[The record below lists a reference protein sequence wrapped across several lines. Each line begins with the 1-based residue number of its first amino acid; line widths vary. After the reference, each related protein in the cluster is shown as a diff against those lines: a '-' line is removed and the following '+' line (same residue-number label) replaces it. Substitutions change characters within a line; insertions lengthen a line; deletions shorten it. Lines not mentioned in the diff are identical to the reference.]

1 MAIRGVAG
9 VSNLSKVY
17 SDLLNA
23 FGGDT
28 AKVSAVLNNPQVFQ
42 GLVDAGVITTTGLGA
57 AATAATVAA
66 PVAAAAAAPAVAAT
80 AAAGGGGLLGSAL
93 GGGAK
98 LAGALGLEVAAEKLA
113 GGLLGGTQP
122 TQYPTG
128 VPSGASKYFF
138 SPELGLSYQQYY
150 ESVIPRVRALN
161 AISER
166 FGLGPIAEEPVDPQS
181 FATFQAQLS
190 EKQAESLS
198 NRRVREI
205 MAEKQFDYL
214 SNALQAQ
221 SAVRQQQVKSLGDIQ
236 RQRVESGYT
245 AAQGIM
251 ESALQNVLARE
262 RFENNSAISEL
273 AKPV

>member
-1 MAIRGVAG
+1 MAILPGVKG
-9 VSNLSKVY
+9 VSNLSRVY
-17 SDLLNA
+17 TDLLNA
-23 FGGDT
+23 FGGDA
-28 AKVSAVLNNPQVFQ
+28 AKVKAVLGDPQVFQ
-42 GLVDAGVITTTGLGA
+42 GLVNAGVITTTGLGA
-57 AATAATVAA
+57 SAV
-66 PVAAAAAAPAVAAT
+66 PAAAAAAPAAVPAAVNTAASAAT
-80 AAAGGGGLLGSAL
+80 GGLFGSVLGN
-93 GGGAK
+93 GAK
-98 LAGALGLEVAAEKLA
+98 LAGALSLEVAAEKLA
-113 GGLLGGTQP
+113 GGLLGGVQP

-128 VPSGASKYFF
+128 QPSGASKYFF

-150 ESVIPRVRALN
+150 ESVIPRIRALN
-161 AISER
+161 EISNR
-166 FGLGPIAEEPVDPQS
+166 FGLGDIAEEPVDPQS

-198 NRRVREI
+198 NRRIREI

-214 SNALQAQ
+214 SNALNAQ
-221 SAVRQQQVKSLGDIQ
+221 SAVRQAQVKSLGDIQ

-262 RFENNSAISEL
+262 RFENNPAIAEL

>member
-1 MAIRGVAG
+1 MAILPGVKG
-9 VSNLSKVY
+9 VSNLSRVY
-17 SDLLNA
+17 TDLLNA
-23 FGGDT
+23 FGGDA
-28 AKVSAVLNNPQVFQ
+28 AKVKAVLGDPQVFQ
-42 GLVDAGVITTTGLGA
+42 GLVNAGVITTTGLGA
-57 AATAATVAA
+57 PAV
-66 PVAAAAAAPAVAAT
+66 PAAAAAVPATVPAAVNTAASAAT
-80 AAAGGGGLLGSAL
+80 GGLFGSVL
-93 GGGAK
+93 NNGAK
-98 LAGALGLEVAAEKLA
+98 FAGALGLEVAAEKLA
-113 GGLLGGTQP
+113 GGLLGGVQP

-128 VPSGASKYFF
+128 QPSGASKYFF

-150 ESVIPRVRALN
+150 ESVIPRIRALN
-161 AISER
+161 EISNR
-166 FGLGPIAEEPVDPQS
+166 FGLGDIAEEPVDPQS

-198 NRRVREI
+198 NRRIREI

-214 SNALQAQ
+214 SNALNAQ
-221 SAVRQQQVKSLGDIQ
+221 SAIRQQQVKSLGDIQ

-262 RFENNSAISEL
+262 RFENNPAIAEL

>member
-1 MAIRGVAG
+1 MAILPGVKG
-9 VSNLSKVY
+9 VSNLSRVY
-17 SDLLNA
+17 TDLLNA
-23 FGGDT
+23 FGGDA
-28 AKVSAVLNNPQVFQ
+28 AKVKAVLGDPQVFQ
-42 GLVDAGVITTTGLGA
+42 SLVNAGVITTTGLGA
-57 AATAATVAA
+57 SAV
-66 PVAAAAAAPAVAAT
+66 PAAAAAAPAAIPAAATVAAS
-80 AAAGGGGLLGSAL
+80 AGGGGLLGSVL
-93 GGGAK
+93 SNSAK
-98 LAGALGLEVAAEKLA
+98 LAGALGLEVAAEKIA
-113 GGLLGGTQP
+113 GGLLGGVQP

-128 VPSGASKYFF
+128 QPSGASKYFF

-161 AISER
+161 EISNR
-166 FGLGPIAEEPVDPQS
+166 FGLGDIAEEPLDPQS

-198 NRRVREI
+198 NRRIREI

-214 SNALQAQ
+214 SNALNAQ
-221 SAVRQQQVKSLGDIQ
+221 SAVRQAQVKSLGDIQ

-262 RFENNSAISEL
+262 RFENNPAIAEL

>member
-1 MAIRGVAG
+1 MAILPGVKG
-9 VSNLSKVY
+9 VSNLSRVY
-17 SDLLNA
+17 TDLLNA
-23 FGGDT
+23 FGGDA
-28 AKVSAVLNNPQVFQ
+28 AKVKAVLGDPQVFQ
-42 GLVDAGVITTTGLGA
+42 GLVNAGVITTTGLGA
-57 AATAATVAA
+57 SAV
-66 PVAAAAAAPAVAAT
+66 PAAAAAAPAAIPAAATVAAS
-80 AAAGGGGLLGSAL
+80 AGGGGLLGSVL
-93 GGGAK
+93 SNSAK
-98 LAGALGLEVAAEKLA
+98 LAGALGLEVAAEKIA
-113 GGLLGGTQP
+113 GGLLGGVQP

-128 VPSGASKYFF
+128 QPSGASKYFF

-161 AISER
+161 EISNR
-166 FGLGPIAEEPVDPQS
+166 FGLGDIAEEPLDPQS

-198 NRRVREI
+198 NRRIREI

-214 SNALQAQ
+214 SNALNAQ
-221 SAVRQQQVKSLGDIQ
+221 SAVRQAQVKSLGDIQ

-262 RFENNSAISEL
+262 RFENNPAIAEL

>member
-1 MAIRGVAG
+1 MAILPGVKG
-9 VSNLSKVY
+9 VSNLSRVY
-17 SDLLNA
+17 TDLLNA
-23 FGGDT
+23 FGGDA
-28 AKVSAVLNNPQVFQ
+28 AKVKAVLGDPQVFQ
-42 GLVDAGVITTTGLGA
+42 GLVNAGVITTTGLGA
-57 AATAATVAA
+57 SAV
-66 PVAAAAAAPAVAAT
+66 PAAAAAAPAAVPAAVNTAASAAT
-80 AAAGGGGLLGSAL
+80 GGLFGSVLGN
-93 GGGAK
+93 GAK

-113 GGLLGGTQP
+113 GGLLGGVQP

-128 VPSGASKYFF
+128 QPSGASKYFF

-150 ESVIPRVRALN
+150 ESVIPRIRALN
-161 AISER
+161 EISNR
-166 FGLGPIAEEPVDPQS
+166 FGLGDIAEEPVDPQS

-198 NRRVREI
+198 NRRIREI

-214 SNALQAQ
+214 SNALNAQ
-221 SAVRQQQVKSLGDIQ
+221 SAVRQAQVKSLGDIQ

-262 RFENNSAISEL
+262 RFENNPAIAEL

>member
-1 MAIRGVAG
+1 MAILPGVKG
-9 VSNLSKVY
+9 VSNLSRVY
-17 SDLLNA
+17 TDLLNA
-23 FGGDT
+23 FGGDA
-28 AKVSAVLNNPQVFQ
+28 AKVKAVLGDPQVFQ
-42 GLVDAGVITTTGLGA
+42 GLVNAGVVTTTGLGA
-57 AATAATVAA
+57 SAV
-66 PVAAAAAAPAVAAT
+66 PAAAAAAPAVVPAAAT
-80 AAAGGGGLLGSAL
+80 AAAAAGGGGLIGSVF

-113 GGLLGGTQP
+113 GGLLGGVQP

-128 VPSGASKYFF
+128 QPSGASKYFF

-150 ESVIPRVRALN
+150 ESVIPRIRALN
-161 AISER
+161 EISNR
-166 FGLGPIAEEPVDPQS
+166 FGLGDIAEEPVDPQS

-198 NRRVREI
+198 NRRIREI

-214 SNALQAQ
+214 SNALNAQ
-221 SAVRQQQVKSLGDIQ
+221 SAIRQAQVKSLGDIQ

-262 RFENNSAISEL
+262 RFENNPAIAEL

>member
-66 PVAAAAAAPAVAAT
+66 PVAAAAAAPVVAAT
-80 AAAGGGGLLGSAL
+80 AAGGGGLLGSAL

>member
-1 MAIRGVAG
+1 MAILPGVKG
-9 VSNLSKVY
+9 VSNLSRVY
-17 SDLLNA
+17 TDLLNA
-23 FGGDT
+23 FGGDA
-28 AKVSAVLNNPQVFQ
+28 AKVKAVLGDPQVFQ
-42 GLVDAGVITTTGLGA
+42 GLVNAGVITTTGLGA
-57 AATAATVAA
+57 SAV
-66 PVAAAAAAPAVAAT
+66 PVAAAAAPAAVPAAVNTAASAAT
-80 AAAGGGGLLGSAL
+80 GGLFGSVLGN
-93 GGGAK
+93 GAK

-113 GGLLGGTQP
+113 GGLLGGVQP

-128 VPSGASKYFF
+128 QPSGASKYFF

-150 ESVIPRVRALN
+150 ESVIPRIRALN
-161 AISER
+161 EISNR
-166 FGLGPIAEEPVDPQS
+166 FGLGDIAEEPVDPQS

-198 NRRVREI
+198 NRRIREI

-214 SNALQAQ
+214 SNALNAQ
-221 SAVRQQQVKSLGDIQ
+221 SAIRQQQVKSLGDVQ

-262 RFENNSAISEL
+262 RFENNPAIAEL

>member
-80 AAAGGGGLLGSAL
+80 AAGGGGLLGSAL

-98 LAGALGLEVAAEKLA
+98 LAGALGLEVAAEKIA

>member
-1 MAIRGVAG
+1 MAILPGVKG
-9 VSNLSKVY
+9 VSNLSRVY
-17 SDLLNA
+17 TDLLNA

-28 AKVSAVLNNPQVFQ
+28 AKVQAALGNPQVFK
-42 GLVDAGVITTTGLGA
+42 GLVDAGIITTTGLGA
-57 AATAATVAA
+57 AAVPAASAVAA
-66 PVAAAAAAPAVAAT
+66 PAAASAAATAA
-80 AAAGGGGLLGSAL
+80 AAAGGGGLMGSVL

-113 GGLLGGTQP
+113 GGLLGGVQP

-128 VPSGASKYFF
+128 QPSGASKYFF

-150 ESVIPRVRALN
+150 ESVIPRIRALN
-161 AISER
+161 EISNR
-166 FGLGPIAEEPVDPQS
+166 FGLGDIAEEPADPQS

-198 NRRVREI
+198 NRRIREI

-214 SNALQAQ
+214 SNALNAQ
-221 SAVRQQQVKSLGDIQ
+221 SAVRQAQVKSLGDIQ

-251 ESALQNVLARE
+251 ESALQNVLPRE
-262 RFENNSAISEL
+262 RFENKPAIAEL

>member
-57 AATAATVAA
+57 ATAATVAA

-80 AAAGGGGLLGSAL
+80 AAGGGGLLGSAL

-245 AAQGIM
+245 AARGIM